1 MEDGSTVGIVVP
13 TWNRAAS
20 AARCLAAIAHASDAN
35 RCTVVVDNG
44 SRPAERDALVAA
56 AAARDRVD
64 VIRLPANR
72 GFAAAVNVGLE
83 AVFAR
88 DVAAALVVND
98 DAELEPGT
106 LATLRGQAERD
117 PSAGIVAPIV
127 VDADTGAEV
136 SRGERVWLPLVC
148 VPRRWLRVRG
158 SASRPYAVS
167 GVLGVAFLITRDCFT
182 KLGPLSEEFFAY
194 YEEVEYWLRAR
205 AAGVRLVIVPGARVR
220 HAGFR
225 GFAAG
230 FSPIAAYLKARNLP
244 LLLRRRRAIGSW
256 LTFVPTYALL
266 IAASVAAYG
275 ARGQSEV
282 VRALLRGVAD
292 GMRGRSGPPPADVLA
307 AAPVPEDAPARAL
320 P

>member
-1 MEDGSTVGIVVP
+1 MEDGSMVGIVVP

-44 SRPAERDALVAA
+44 SRPAERDALAAA

-64 VIRLPANR
+64 VIRLPVNR

-106 LATLRGQAERD
+106 LAALRAHAERD
-117 PSAGIVAPIV
+117 PGAGIIAPIV
-127 VDADTGAEV
+127 LDADTGEEV
-136 SRGERVWLPLVC
+136 SRGERVVLPLVC
-148 VPRRWLRVRG
+148 LPRRWLRVRG
-158 SASRPYAVS
+158 WAIAPYEVS
-167 GVLGVAFLITRDCFT
+167 GVLGVAFLITRECFAQV
-182 KLGPLSEEFFAY
+182 GPLSEEFFAY

-205 AAGVRLVIVPGARVR
+205 AAGVRLVVVPAARVR

-244 LLLRRRRAIGSW
+244 LLMRRRRAVASW
-256 LTFVPTYALL
+256 LAFVPTYASLL
-266 IAASVAAYG
+266 AASLAVYA
-275 ARGQSEV
+275 ARGQWDV
-282 VRALLRGVAD
+282 VRALVRGVAD
-292 GMRGRSGPPPADVLA
+292 GLLGRSGPPPAAVLA
-307 AAPVPEDAPARAL
+307 TVPTREDAPARAL